1 MMDVFV
7 DDTFV
12 GSFTSHRQIRGYGG
26 PILFSESHSLEAF
39 SLKKFRN
46 FKKKGNTFE
55 LMIIIFHLD
64 NIFCLAPKRYLIT
77 NYI

>member
-1 MMDVFV
+1 MQTTKEKKVDVLV
-7 DDTFV
+7 DDSFV

-46 FKKKGNTFE
+46 FKKKGNIFE
-55 LMIIIFHLD
+55 GMITIFL
-64 NIFCLAPKRYLIT
+64 L
-77 NYI
+77 